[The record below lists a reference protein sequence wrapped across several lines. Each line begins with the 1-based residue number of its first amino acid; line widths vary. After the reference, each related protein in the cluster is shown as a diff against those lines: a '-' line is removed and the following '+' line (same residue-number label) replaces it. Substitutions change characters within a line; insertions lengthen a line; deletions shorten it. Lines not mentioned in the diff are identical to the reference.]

1 LEVISQV
8 EPNKIDDVEHYDSP
22 RTTYTTPFYGSFLN
36 LHGRSISNL
45 ATNAASNTE
54 NVVLH
59 LLDCQVKQ
67 MVVATLAESGMNLS
81 DDIIEGIIDK
91 VCLSTCF
98 SV

>member
-1 LEVISQV
+1 MLT
-8 EPNKIDDVEHYDSP
+8 HYCL
-22 RTTYTTPFYGSFLN
+22 LN
-36 LHGRSISNL
+36 IHDNATHLLGRSISNL

-54 NVVLH
+54 NVVVH

-67 MVVATLAESGMNLS
+67 MVVTTLAESGMNLS